1 MITTEKRIKEAM
13 DYYSAIDDG
22 KLVVFH
28 YDYKDY
34 IVSSNGH
41 IYSLSLKIGEINKN
55 NILNKHN
62 GYATFSKTTKH
73 RIIWEAFNGRI
84 PKGYDIDH
92 IDGNHLNNRL
102 DNLQLLTHNEN
113 IKKRD
118 MNGAP
123 MSGRTGYSHPRSKSV
138 VMLDLDDMP
147 LRIFE
152 SGNLAGK
159 YIDSKLNK
167 RNSQCSIC
175 ACLHKKCK
183 TAYGYKWLFL
193 HECKALYEL
202 EMKLLEE
209 DDYDMIN
216 YFIIEKGE

>member
-1 MITTEKRIKEAM
+1 MITTENRIKEAM
-13 DYYSAIDDG
+13 DYYSTIDDG
-22 KLVVFH
+22 KLVVYH
-28 YDYKDY
+28 HDYKDY

-41 IYSLSLKIGEINKN
+41 IYSLSLKYGEINKN
-55 NILNKHN
+55 NLLNKPN
-62 GYATFSKTTKH
+62 GYAAFYGTTKH
-73 RIIWEAFNGRI
+73 RAVWEAFNGRV

-118 MNGAP
+118 VNGAP
-123 MSGRTGYSHPRSKSV
+123 MSGRIGEKHPRSKSV

-167 RNSQCSIC
+167 MNSQCSIC

-183 TAYGYKWLFL
+183 SAYGYKWRFL
-193 HECKALYEL
+193 DECKALYEA
-202 EMKLLEE
+202 EIEFSEK
-209 DDYDMIN
+209 DDDS
-216 YFIIEKGE
+216 II

>member
-13 DYYSAIDDG
+13 DYYSEIDDG
-22 KLVVFH
+22 KLVVYH

-41 IYSLSLKIGEINKN
+41 IYSLSIKNGEINQN
-55 NILNKHN
+55 NILNKPN
-62 GYATFSKTTKH
+62 GYATFYGTTKH
-73 RIIWEAFNGRI
+73 RIIWKAFNGKI
-84 PKGYDIDH
+84 PNGYDIDH

-102 DNLQLLTHNEN
+102 DNLQLITHNEN

-118 MNGAP
+118 INGAP
-123 MSGRTGYSHPRSKSV
+123 MSGKIGYKHPRSKSV

-147 LRIFE
+147 IEIFE

-167 RNSQCSIC
+167 TKSQCSIC

-183 TAYGYKWLFL
+183 TAYGYKWMFL
-193 HECKALYEL
+193 DECKALYEL
-202 EMKLLEE
+202 EGKFLNEN
-209 DDYDMIN
+209 DNDNIVVK
-216 YFIIEKGE
+216 KGE